1 MIKDST
7 VKTSKTVEHYCLK
20 ASPMQKQAYIG
31 SLIKHF
37 FKGKNGKVI
46 IFCETKR
53 EVDRIGNSGLIP
65 LSLETL
71 HGDIKQFQR

>member
-1 MIKDST
+1 M
-7 VKTSKTVEHYCLK
+7 
-20 ASPMQKQAYIG
+20 
-31 SLIKHF
+31 
-37 FKGKNGKVI
+37 KGKTGRII

-65 LSLETL
+65 YTLETL